1 MAAAMN
7 SARGDGGEPDLL
19 TSGGADGE
27 SLTPRARVLVV
38 DDFSQVRE
46 MLVHELARAGFAAD
60 GAASPRQAYDMH
72 AAAYDALVVDQ
83 RLGGEF
89 GTDIF
94 GTLYDEDEAIANRF
108 ILMTGDQRGIQLP
121 PEVPILLKPFRIAVL
136 VDTLRRMLDR

>member
-1 MAAAMN
+1 M
-7 SARGDGGEPDLL
+7 
-19 TSGGADGE
+19 
-27 SLTPRARVLVV
+27 V

-60 GAASPRQAYDMH
+60 GADSPRQVYGMH
-72 AAAYDALVVDQ
+72 PETYDALVVDQ

-94 GTLYDEDEAIANRF
+94 RALYDEDEAIAHRF
-108 ILMTGDQRGIQLP
+108 ILMTGDERGIQLP
-121 PEVPILLKPFRIAVL
+121 SEVPILLKPFRITVL